1 MVEAG
6 SSDFKYEVLSRSSS
20 QKQYDIENVVLKHI
34 IKTISTPFLL
44 EWGAI
49 FLPLPKI
56 CTIFLPYKPAMFLMN
71 QFFILILQRRHIM
84 LPNEYTNVAKRTQIY
99 RLGFFFRKQ
108 VFATSSPAMFLIS
121 IVLLLFIEKEG
132 LLSN

>member
-49 FLPLPKI
+49 FLP
-56 CTIFLPYKPAMFLMN
+56 
-71 QFFILILQRRHIM
+71 
-84 LPNEYTNVAKRTQIY
+84 
-99 RLGFFFRKQ
+99 
-108 VFATSSPAMFLIS
+108 
-121 IVLLLFIEKEG
+121 
-132 LLSN
+132 